1 MKRIIFLLLLSCF
14 MVAAEGQIFNSSRAI
29 GRGRFYLGLEPA
41 VYAKSGTDVYM
52 FFHGGAGI
60 TNQIDLAL
68 TAGVGPST
76 YFGTSLQWA
85 LANRVQLIT
94 GARYFDY
101 FGLNGGLTYSI
112 PLVKGTHL
120 WLGSNMVLEF
130 ADEVRVPLWIPLGV
144 EIGFRDNIT
153 FLLESEIGLTSPAPH
168 IISGGLAIYFR

>member
-1 MKRIIFLLLLSCF
+1 MKRLIVLLILGCSFLL
-14 MVAAEGQIFNSSRAI
+14 AESQVFNSSRAL
-29 GRGRFYLGLEPA
+29 GRGKFYLGLEPA

-52 FFHGGAGI
+52 FFHGGVGI

-76 YFGTSLQWA
+76 CFGTSLQWA
-85 LANRVQLIT
+85 LANRLQFIT

-120 WLGSNMVLEF
+120 WFGGNMVLEF
-130 ADEVRVPLWIPLGV
+130 ADKVQVPLWIPLGV

-153 FLLESEIGLTSPAPH
+153 FLLESEIGLTTPAPH
-168 IISGGLAIYFR
+168 IIAGGLAIYFR